1 MANRRVNVTKR
12 VEVTVD
18 GKKILRYC
26 PVVRSANGRIKPDYV
41 YVRTNGEPKEE
52 RHPEGS
58 YHLDWMVGN
67 KRFRENV
74 GKDASE
80 AYNQQQLKEQALANG
95 SNGKGTLAT
104 EQAPESRTLGDAIQ
118 SYLAEV
124 EITKK
129 PKTYAAYSK
138 ALAYFK
144 ESAGD
149 TTLLAQINR
158 THLINFRGFLRD
170 EKGLSARSVYNK
182 FESVIS
188 FLKSQNRE
196 KLVTKNDWPRFVEE
210 EPEIYEREDIE
221 KLFAPCTSDEKLW
234 FQFFLMTGMREQEVM
249 YAYWSD
255 LNLQNHTV
263 RVTHKPDRNWTPKAY
278 KEREIPIPQP
288 LVDALKTHKAKS
300 DRKCNLIFP
309 TAGCKA
315 KLDFLDCLKRAAER
329 ADLNRNNFWL
339 HKFRAT
345 FATWHLWAGVD
356 LRTVQSW
363 MGHSDL
369 ESTMRYLKPNR
380 TQAVREKV
388 NVTFGGMQ

>member
-12 VEVTVD
+12 VAVSID

-26 PVVRSANGRIKPDYV
+26 AVVRSANGRIKPDYV
-41 YVRTNGEPKEE
+41 YVTSKGQRKEE

-58 YHLDWMVGN
+58 YHLDWMVGD

-74 GKDASE
+74 GKDAAE
-80 AYNQQQLKEQALANG
+80 AYNAQQLKEQALAKGRLNG
-95 SNGKGTLAT
+95 NGTHAPVPVSERTLAN
-104 EQAPESRTLGDAIQ
+104 AIQ
-118 SYLAEV
+118 QYLAEV
-124 EITKK
+124 KISKK
-129 PKTYAAYSK
+129 PKTYAAYST
-138 ALAYFK
+138 ALAYFAESCSK
-144 ESAGD
+144 EFL
-149 TTLLAQINR
+149 TEVNR
-158 THLINFRGFLRD
+158 SDLINYRGFLKD
-170 EKGLSARSVYNK
+170 EKELEPRSIYNK
-182 FESVIS
+182 FASIVS
-188 FLKSQNRE
+188 FLKSQGIE
-196 KLVTKNDWPRFVEE
+196 KLVSKNDWPRFTEE
-210 EPEIYEREDIE
+210 EPEIYERDDID
-221 KLFAPCTSDEKLW
+221 KLFAACTAEEKLW

-255 LNLQNHTV
+255 LNLHNHII

-288 LVDALKTHKAKS
+288 LVDALNAFKTKADKS
-300 DRKCNLIFP
+300 CNLLFP